1 MSHCIASLS
10 YFAAVLPEQVLPSDT
25 SISMA
30 SPLGEFPAVVSCAEM
45 AHALT
50 AARLL
55 LVIPFT
61 LVMARSDAYHAALA
75 AFALA
80 VAIATDFLDGV
91 IARRRGTASTA
102 GRVFDHTTDCLF
114 VTSGLAAAVSRGAL
128 PWILPALVAAAFV
141 QYVVDSYW
149 LHRGR
154 SLRTSRLGR
163 WNGILYFAPLGG
175 DILIRLGV
183 SGLQPVLTLLVWA
196 LVVST
201 VLSMGERLWAVTA
214 LRRGAPGSLASE
226 TGDPFRR

>member
-1 MSHCIASLS
+1 
-10 YFAAVLPEQVLPSDT
+10 
-25 SISMA
+25 
-30 SPLGEFPAVVSCAEM
+30 VVSCAEM

-61 LVMARSDAYHAALA
+61 LVMARGDAYHAALA

-80 VAIATDFLDGV
+80 AAIATDFLDGV
-91 IARRRGTASTA
+91 IARRRRTATTA
-102 GRVFDHTTDCLF
+102 GAVFDHTTDCLF
-114 VTSGLAAAVSRGAL
+114 VTSGLAAGASRGAF

-149 LHRGR
+149 LHRVR

-175 DILIRLGV
+175 DILIRLGM
-183 SGLQPVLTLLVWA
+183 SGLQPVLPLLAWV

-214 LRRGAPGSLASE
+214 LRPRAAGSPASE
-226 TGDPFRR
+226 TGDPSRR

>member
-1 MSHCIASLS
+1 M
-10 YFAAVLPEQVLPSDT
+10 
-25 SISMA
+25 
-30 SPLGEFPAVVSCAEM
+30 VSCAEM

-55 LVIPFT
+55 LVIPFA
-61 LVMARSDAYHAALA
+61 LVMARGDAYHAAMG
-75 AFALA
+75 ALA
-80 VAIATDFLDGV
+80 LVAAIATDLLDGV

-102 GRVFDHTTDCLF
+102 GGVFDHTTDCLF
-114 VTSGLAAAVSRGAL
+114 VTSGLAAGASRGAF

-163 WNGILYFAPLGG
+163 WNGILYFAPLVG
-175 DILIRLGV
+175 DIVIRLGM
-183 SGLQPVLTLLVWA
+183 SALQPVLTLLVWA

-201 VLSMGERLWAVTA
+201 VLSMGERLWAVTG
-214 LRRGAPGSLASE
+214 LRRRAPGSLAGE
-226 TGDPFRR
+226 TGDPSRH

>member
-1 MSHCIASLS
+1 M
-10 YFAAVLPEQVLPSDT
+10 
-25 SISMA
+25 
-30 SPLGEFPAVVSCAEM
+30 VSCAEM

-50 AARLL
+50 TARLL

-61 LVMARSDAYHAALA
+61 LVMARGDAYHAALA

-80 VAIATDFLDGV
+80 AAIATDFLDGV
-91 IARRRGTASTA
+91 IARRRRTASTA
-102 GRVFDHTTDCLF
+102 GGVFDHTTDCLF
-114 VTSGLAAAVSRGAL
+114 VTSGLAAGASRGAF
-128 PWILPALVAAAFV
+128 PWILPALVVAAFV

-175 DILIRLGV
+175 DVLIRLGV
-183 SGLQPVLTLLVWA
+183 SGLQPVLPLLAWA

-214 LRRGAPGSLASE
+214 LRRRAPGSLASE
-226 TGDPFRR
+226 TGDPSRR

>member
-1 MSHCIASLS
+1 M
-10 YFAAVLPEQVLPSDT
+10 
-25 SISMA
+25 
-30 SPLGEFPAVVSCAEM
+30 VSCAEM

-50 AARLL
+50 TARLL

-61 LVMARSDAYHAALA
+61 LVMARGDAYHAAFA

-80 VAIATDFLDGV
+80 AAIATDFLDGV
-91 IARRRGTASTA
+91 IARRRRTASTA
-102 GRVFDHTTDCLF
+102 GGVFDHTTDCLF
-114 VTSGLAAAVSRGAL
+114 VTSGLAAGASRGAF

-175 DILIRLGV
+175 DVLIRLGV
-183 SGLQPVLTLLVWA
+183 SGLRPVLPLLAWA

-214 LRRGAPGSLASE
+214 LRRRAPGSLASE
-226 TGDPFRR
+226 TGDPSRH